1 MVSQIKKGL
10 NAFPAVPEK
19 ILSRTRC
26 HWKGYGWSGTLK
38 AMPHLPKHPYLVAWL
53 CWLVLSCLL
62 VLGYLPKI
70 RDAFQRSG
78 VRELLASRSVEQMAS
93 DHRQVTVFF
102 LDSALKEVGFQQWQK
117 RLGGD
122 QYHDTLENL
131 LAGPDLAS
139 VKKGTASFIAPH
151 TELIGCTLS
160 SRTLF
165 VDLSRQFLDSPDLD
179 KAVEQMEATVLA
191 FEAVDKVQI
200 LVEGRPLSELRQK

>member
-1 MVSQIKKGL
+1 ML
-10 NAFPAVPEK
+10 
-19 ILSRTRC
+19 
-26 HWKGYGWSGTLK
+26 
-38 AMPHLPKHPYLVAWL
+38 HLPKHPYLFAWL

-62 VLGYLPKI
+62 VLGCLPKI
-70 RDAFQRSG
+70 RDAFKRSG
-78 VRELLASRSVEQMAS
+78 VRELLASRSVEQVAS

-102 LDSALKEVGFQQWQK
+102 LDSSLKEVGFQQWQK

-139 VKKGTASFIAPH
+139 IRKGAASFIAPD

-165 VDLSRQFLDSPDLD
+165 VDLSRQFLGSPDLG
-179 KAVEQMEATVLA
+179 KAVEQIETTMRA
-191 FEAVDKVQI
+191 FDAVDRVQI
-200 LVEGRPLSELRQK
+200 LVDGQPLSELRQK